1 MNEQFQRIFN
11 TPQVNMKLMEPSELF
26 NLQNPYSAE
35 EKYINI
41 REENR
46 QNFGMG
52 LDGFPAVIFKS
63 CKNAQPKSVDKH
75 FQSFSRRSAYVK
87 KLQAHLS
94 HLTCQQYNEMH
105 CQKKG

>member
-63 CKNAQPKSVDKH
+63 CKNAQPNQWTNIFRASPEEV
-75 FQSFSRRSAYVK
+75 
-87 KLQAHLS
+87 L
-94 HLTCQQYNEMH
+94 M
-105 CQKKG
+105 